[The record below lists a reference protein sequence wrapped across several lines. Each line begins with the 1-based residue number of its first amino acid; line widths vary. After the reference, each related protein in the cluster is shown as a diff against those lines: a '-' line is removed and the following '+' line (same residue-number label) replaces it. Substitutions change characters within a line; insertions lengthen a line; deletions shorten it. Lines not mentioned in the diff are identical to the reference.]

1 MAIINLTSIHDLV
14 QEDGPVGNMA
24 NQTGP
29 NFPILGPG
37 VFDKAPVSGVPTK
50 SPLHSNGIA
59 QPVKSV
65 SLLGPA
71 YKYAYGGDATV
82 VNPSSF
88 DLNGQT
94 PSEYLGNLPEGLNED
109 EIRG

>member
-1 MAIINLTSIHDLV
+1 MSLKNLTSIHDLV
-14 QEDGPVGNMA
+14 QGDTAPVGDME

-37 VFDKAPVSGVPTK
+37 VFDKGPVSGVPTK

-59 QPVKSV
+59 QPGKSV
-65 SLLGPA
+65 SLLGPS
-71 YKYAYGGDATV
+71 YKYAYGDAATSV
-82 VNPSSF
+82 DRSNH

-94 PSEYLGNLPEGLNED
+94 PDEYIANLPD
-109 EIRG
+109 